1 LFKKKKRKKNNN
13 NNCITCFVGFAPFKI
28 KKNKKIIFF
37 IFFIYLFNFPHSFFV
52 LSLGCCRV
60 FFSSRVFL
68 VPLDLR
74 FVHIWWDLGSFGRET
89 RLLLVLLLMVVVVV
103 VPEPDDDDDGGDG
116 DGGRSFSTLQQSLT
130 CCWDE

>member
-28 KKNKKIIFF
+28 KKKQKILFF
-37 IFFIYLFNFPHSFFV
+37 ISFFLYLFFPI
-52 LSLGCCRV
+52 LSLSCLWAAVGF

-103 VPEPDDDDDGGDG
+103 PEPDDDDDGGDG

-130 CCWDE
+130 CCWG